1 MIESQK
7 NNVLLNVKRSS
18 MKNGGGLFAESHP
31 TFETSWTVAW
41 QALLSMGFSKQE
53 CWSGFPLHLPGD
65 LPNPRIKSKS
75 PVAPA
80 LVGGFFTSEP
90 PGK

>member
-7 NNVLLNVKRSS
+7 INVLLNVKRSS

-41 QALLSMGFSKQE
+41 QALLSMGFSRQE
-53 CWSGFPLHLPGD
+53 YWSGLTFPSSVD
-65 LPNPRIKSKS
+65 LPNPGIKPVS
-75 PVAPA
+75 PS
-80 LVGGFFTSEP
+80 LQEDSLLTEL
-90 PGK
+90 